1 VVGQLGPS
9 LGVPQQQEGPLQW
22 CISTA
27 APLLLWVMTDT
38 HLFVKPVISGSF
50 RKIGPNRPPDPNSL
64 DPLDFPL
71 GASAPC
77 SNVLTNCCAYVP
89 C

>member
-1 VVGQLGPS
+1 
-9 LGVPQQQEGPLQW
+9 
-22 CISTA
+22 
-27 APLLLWVMTDT
+27 MTDK
-38 HLFVKPVISGSF
+38 HLFIEPVNSGSF
-50 RKIGPNRPPDPNSL
+50 RKIGPNRPSDPNSL

-77 SNVLTNCCAYVP
+77 SKVLMNCCAYVP